1 MIGALMP
8 STSVIAVLALLA
20 AAAPANGQAA
30 GTPADPPAASWRA
43 NVTNL
48 TRFESWSFFDPPPAG
63 GDPDS
68 NFVGNRLRLA
78 LSRSWPRVDVAGAV
92 QYVQFGWL
100 PTQAVGP
107 GFLGTG
113 ALYYFHAGSRS
124 SHGFYAPA
132 LNIRF
137 KLPKGI
143 TILAG
148 RFGYTSGAEAAS
160 GSARIE
166 TVKRS
171 RVDSRLVGEFEWS
184 IYQRAFDGIR
194 GDVDRR
200 GWHASAAWLRPTQ
213 GGFEERAGKSSRAVD
228 IGAFTLTLRPGTLAA
243 ATEVAA
249 FAYSYSDD
257 RLVTARP
264 DNTGLTATQARVTVG
279 TFGASATGSARAR
292 SVDIDWLGWYA
303 QQAGSWYGQEHR
315 ARSLA
320 LEGGLQWRRG
330 WQPWIRGGYLHASG
344 DDDPRDDRHG
354 TFFPVLPTVRR
365 YSFTTIYAP
374 MNLRDAFVEFIVRP
388 SSRVRGRADVRRV
401 WLADAA
407 DRWYAGS
414 GATASTGTYFGY
426 AGRVSGGHSDLGTVI
441 EGAVD
446 VRVARRWSVNGFVG
460 AMHGGRV
467 VSTLFRGA
475 WARFVYM
482 ESVIQL

>member
-1 MIGALMP
+1 MP
-8 STSVIAVLALLA
+8 PSASVIALLALLGG
-20 AAAPANGQAA
+20 AAPANGQAT
-30 GTPADPPAASWRA
+30 GKSADPPAASWRA

-48 TRFESWSFFDPPPAG
+48 TRFESWSFFEPPPAG

-68 NFVGNRLRLA
+68 TFVGNRLRLA
-78 LSRSWPRVDVAGAV
+78 LSRSWPRVDVAGAL

-113 ALYYFHAGSRS
+113 ALYYFHAGSTS
-124 SHGFYAPA
+124 SHAVYAPA

-148 RFGYTSGAEAAS
+148 RFAYTSGAEAAS
-160 GSARIE
+160 GNARIE
-166 TVKRS
+166 TIKRS

-184 IYQRAFDGIR
+184 LYQRAFDGIR
-194 GDVDRR
+194 GDFDRR

-213 GGFEERAGKSSRAVD
+213 GGFEESAGKSLSAVD
-228 IGAFTLTLRPGTLAA
+228 VGSFTLTLRPGTLAA
-243 ATEVAA
+243 ATDVAA
-249 FAYSYSDD
+249 FAYTYSDA
-257 RLVTARP
+257 RFVTARP
-264 DNTGLTATQARVTVG
+264 DNTGLTAARASVTVG
-279 TFGASATGSARAR
+279 TFGGSAIGSARAR

-303 QQAGSWYGQEHR
+303 QQAGSWYGQKHR

-320 LEGGLQWRRG
+320 LEGGLQWRSA

-344 DDDPRDDRHG
+344 DDDPRDDRHE
-354 TFFPVLPTVRR
+354 TFFPALPTVRR

-374 MNLRDAFVEFIVRP
+374 MNLRDAFVELIIRP
-388 SSRVRGRADVRRV
+388 SSRVRGRADVRRL
-401 WLADAA
+401 WLADSA

-414 GATASTGTYFGY
+414 GATSNTGTYFGF
-426 AGRVSGGHSDLGTVI
+426 AGRVSGGHTGLGSVI

-446 VRVARRWSVNGFVG
+446 VTVARRWSVNGFAGV
-460 AMHGGRV
+460 MHGGRV

-475 WARFVYM
+475 WARFAYLETV
-482 ESVIQL
+482 VQL